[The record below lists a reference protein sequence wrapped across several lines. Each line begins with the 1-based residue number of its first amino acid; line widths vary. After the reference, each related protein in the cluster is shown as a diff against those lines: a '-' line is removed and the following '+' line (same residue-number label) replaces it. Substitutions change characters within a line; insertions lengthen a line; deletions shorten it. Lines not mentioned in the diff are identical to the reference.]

1 MAVVLID
8 DHVLGA
14 VLRGAPPPVVRRRE
28 LYTTGWWY
36 TRLRQAVLASSFQG
50 RLSAPFASLSAPF
63 ASLPATHRRRAIER
77 LLALPD
83 EIGIVALRT
92 LGPVIGRQSA
102 AHPRLN
108 VLNREVLAAAVTLE
122 ADVVVGVGNEGE
134 VLVPPST
141 AESRLMTAVA
151 LAP

>member
-1 MAVVLID
+1 MAVLLID

-14 VLRGAPPPVVRRRE
+14 VLRGTPPRILRRRE

-36 TRLRQAVLASSFQG
+36 TRLCQAVLASSLQG
-50 RLSAPFASLSAPF
+50 RLSAPFASLA
-63 ASLPATHRRRAIER
+63 ATHRRRAIER

-83 EIGIVALRT
+83 EIGIVPLRT

-134 VLVPPST
+134 VLRAALA
-141 AESRLMTAVA
+141 AESRSMTAVA